1 MKLTGNSFLIT
12 ASSLMLSNSWGF
24 LGILPLSHG
33 HFALAS
39 PKSER
44 PLPSQNTGAEAQIAA
59 GDQARLA
66 GNYPL
71 ALRQINLGLKALE
84 NDKAAP
90 DRLAAAYNYLALL
103 NNNMGQYADSEK
115 NARKALSLANRAGL
129 SKNILARHQV
139 VLANALRQQG
149 KFSEAQNI
157 LKDVIATIKNSKSD
171 KALFA
176 TATNNLGALY
186 FWMGYYHQ
194 AIGILNQGLAL
205 RLALAAGDKQNLDL
219 ANSYLD
225 LGCTEFKLNQL
236 AKAKEHLT
244 VALSILKKK
253 LGDDHPE
260 TLNAMANLAALLAAS
275 RAEGDS
281 QKALD
286 LLRHTVEAGSKKLD
300 SHHPDL
306 IHYQQEYAET
316 LTNQA
321 SWLTMNGQQQQAFD
335 TIQQAIK
342 LRETIFKALGRKDI
356 SYALA
361 LANAAEILRR
371 LEKPSQCLKM
381 LTQANDVLDGLTAA
395 EQQSVDGKSIRQALK
410 RYKANH

>member
-1 MKLTGNSFLIT
+1 MIAT
-12 ASSLMLSNSWGF
+12 SSLMLSSSLGF
-24 LGILPLSHG
+24 LGVLPLSISHYSL
-33 HFALAS
+33 AAPKSDRPLAS
-39 PKSER
+39 QDTS
-44 PLPSQNTGAEAQIAA
+44 AEAQIAS
-59 GDQARLA
+59 GDRARKA

-84 NDKAAP
+84 NSKATP

-115 NARKALSLANRAGL
+115 NARKALSFASRAGL
-129 SKNILARHQV
+129 SKNILARHRV

-149 KFSEAQNI
+149 KFSDAQSI
-157 LKDVIATIKNSKSD
+157 LKDVINTLKNSKTD
-171 KALFA
+171 KALLA

-186 FWMGYYHQ
+186 LWMGYYHQ
-194 AIGILNQGLAL
+194 AIGTLNRGLAL

-236 AKAKEHLT
+236 VKAKEHLT
-244 VALSILKKK
+244 LALSIQKKK

-260 TLNAMANLAALLAAS
+260 TLNAMANLAALLATS
-275 RAEGDS
+275 RADGDI

-300 SHHPDL
+300 SRHPDL
-306 IHYQQEYAET
+306 IHYQKEYAEA

-342 LRETIFKALGRKDI
+342 LRETISQALGRKDV
-356 SYALA
+356 SHALA

-371 LEKPSQCLKM
+371 LEKPSQCLQM

-410 RYKANH
+410 RYRANH